1 MHGNVN
7 IIKGLYAPTNLK
19 LKEIK
24 LMENLALELINGM
37 VDNEEQFVIND
48 DGKAEWALNKIAE
61 EKVEMQR
68 MINVA
73 NSMIIKYQEKIEVYQ
88 KQFESKTAFLKE
100 QLRQYFETVPHKTT
114 KTQETYKLPS
124 GTLKLKKQNPEYIRD
139 EEKLLIWAKV
149 NKPEHVKVKESVNW
163 AELKKELKFVDD
175 KALTEDGEIVDGV
188 IASERPSVFDIE
200 L

>member
-1 MHGNVN
+1 MG
-7 IIKGLYAPTNLK
+7 
-19 LKEIK
+19 
-24 LMENLALELINGM
+24 NLALELINEM
-37 VDNEEQFVIND
+37 VDNEEQFSIND
-48 DGKAEWALNKIAE
+48 DSKAEWALNKIAE
-61 EKVEMQR
+61 EKAEMQR

-100 QLRQYFETVPHKTT
+100 QLRQYFETVPHKIT

-139 EEKLLIWAKV
+139 EEKLLEWVKE
-149 NKPEHVKVKESVNW
+149 NKISYVKTKESVDW
-163 AELKKELKFVDD
+163 AELKKELNFVDD

-188 IASERPSVFDIE
+188 TVSERPSVFEIE

>member
-1 MHGNVN
+1 
-7 IIKGLYAPTNLK
+7 
-19 LKEIK
+19 
-24 LMENLALELINGM
+24 MENLALEMINGM
-37 VDNEEQFVIND
+37 VNNEEQFVIND

-61 EKVEMQR
+61 EKAEMQR

-73 NSMIIKYQEKIEVYQ
+73 NSMIMKYQEKIEVYQ
-88 KQFESKTAFLKE
+88 KQFESKTAYLKE
-100 QLRQYFETVPHKTT
+100 QLRQYFETVPHKST

-139 EEKLLIWAKV
+139 EEKLLEWVKA
-149 NKPEHVKVKESVNW
+149 NKLSYVKTKESVDW
-163 AELKKELKFVDD
+163 AKLKKELNFVDD

-188 IASERPSVFDIE
+188 TVSERPSVFEIE

>member
-1 MHGNVN
+1 M
-7 IIKGLYAPTNLK
+7 GLYAPTNLK

-24 LMENLALELINGM
+24 LMENLALEMINGM

-61 EKVEMQR
+61 EKAEMQR

-88 KQFESKTAFLKE
+88 KQFENKTTFLKE
-100 QLRQYFETVPHKTT
+100 QLRQYFETVPHKST

-139 EEKLLIWAKV
+139 EEKLLEWVKA
-149 NKPEHVKVKESVNW
+149 NKLSYVKTKESVDW
-163 AELKKELKFVDD
+163 AELKKELNFVDD

-188 IASERPSVFDIE
+188 TVSERPSVFEIE

>member
-1 MHGNVN
+1 M
-7 IIKGLYAPTNLK
+7 GLYAPTNLK

-24 LMENLALELINGM
+24 LMENLALEMINGM

-88 KQFESKTAFLKE
+88 KQFESKTA
-100 QLRQYFETVPHKTT
+100 
-114 KTQETYKLPS
+114 
-124 GTLKLKKQNPEYIRD
+124 
-139 EEKLLIWAKV
+139 LLDRK
-149 NKPEHVKVKESVNW
+149 SV
-163 AELKKELKFVDD
+163 V
-175 KALTEDGEIVDGV
+175 
-188 IASERPSVFDIE
+188 
-200 L
+200 

>member
-1 MHGNVN
+1 MD
-7 IIKGLYAPTNLK
+7 
-19 LKEIK
+19 
-24 LMENLALELINGM
+24 NLALELINDM
-37 VDNEEQFVIND
+37 VDNEVQFVIDD

-61 EKVEMQR
+61 EKAEMQR

-73 NSMIIKYQEKIEVYQ
+73 NSMIMKYQDKIEVYQ
-88 KQFESKTAFLKE
+88 KQFESKTAYLKE

-139 EEKLLIWAKV
+139 EEKLLIWAKA
-149 NKPEHVKVKESVNW
+149 NNPAHVKVKESVDW

-188 IASERPSVFDIE
+188 KVVKRPDVFGIDI
-200 L
+200 

>member
-1 MHGNVN
+1 MG
-7 IIKGLYAPTNLK
+7 
-19 LKEIK
+19 
-24 LMENLALELINGM
+24 NLALELINEM
-37 VDNEEQFVIND
+37 VDNEEQFSIND
-48 DGKAEWALNKIAE
+48 DSKAEWALNKIAE
-61 EKVEMQR
+61 EKAEMQR

-73 NSMIIKYQEKIEVYQ
+73 NSMIMKYQEKIEVYQ

-100 QLRQYFETVPHKTT
+100 QLRQYFETVPHKST

-139 EEKLLIWAKV
+139 EEKLLEWVKA
-149 NKPEHVKVKESVNW
+149 NKLSYVKTKESVNW
-163 AELKKELKFVDD
+163 ADLKKELKFVNN

-188 IASERPSVFDIE
+188 TVSERPSVFEIE